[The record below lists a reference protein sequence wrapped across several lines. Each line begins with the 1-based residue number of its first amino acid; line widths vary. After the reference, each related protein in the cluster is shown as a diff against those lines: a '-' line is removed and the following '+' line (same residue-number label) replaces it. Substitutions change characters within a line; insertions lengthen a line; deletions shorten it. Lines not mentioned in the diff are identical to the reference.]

1 MIGLKCCCLQSARM
15 SDRELV
21 TVSPYQLPKEADTLL
36 TTAVLGCMRLM
47 PAILY
52 S

>member
-21 TVSPYQLPKEADTLL
+21 TVTPYQLPRGTETLL
-36 TTAVLGCMRLM
+36 MT
-47 PAILY
+47 AILG
-52 S
+52 